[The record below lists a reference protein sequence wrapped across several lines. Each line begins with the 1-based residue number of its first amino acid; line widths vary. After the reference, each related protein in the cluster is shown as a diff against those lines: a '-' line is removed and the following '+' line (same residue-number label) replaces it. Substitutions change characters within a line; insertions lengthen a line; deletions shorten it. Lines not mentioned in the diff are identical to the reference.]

1 MQTPMSVKAAIT
13 ISRPQAEVESAW
25 QSFGSDI
32 AKSGDVRFSTAPG
45 DQGTEIHVA
54 VEQGAM
60 DKLKGLFGD
69 EPAMDVKDELRRFKQ
84 IVETGEVVRSDG
96 SPDGQAIGRLAKQ
109 RPAQPLDES
118 DHADLV
124 GSSS

>member
-1 MQTPMSVKAAIT
+1 MQPGMSVKAAIT
-13 ISRPQAEVESAW
+13 ISRGQAEVESAW
-25 QSFGSDI
+25 QSFGSEI
-32 AKSGDVRFSTAPG
+32 AKSGQVRFSAAPG

-84 IVETGEVVRSDG
+84 IVETGEIVGADG
-96 SPDGQAIGRLAKQ
+96 TPEGESLLRNLKQ
-109 RPAQPLDES
+109 RPAQPVEETS
-118 DHADLV
+118 K
-124 GSSS
+124 